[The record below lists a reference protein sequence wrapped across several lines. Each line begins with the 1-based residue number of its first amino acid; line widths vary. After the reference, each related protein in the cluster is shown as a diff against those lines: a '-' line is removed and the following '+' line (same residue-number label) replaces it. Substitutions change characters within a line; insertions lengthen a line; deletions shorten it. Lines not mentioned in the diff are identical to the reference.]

1 MTNQERVTEVL
12 FQMDFENHFRIF
24 FKNFE
29 RAPQFGM
36 FVKADDHEELIEKGF
51 VRFLSESKV
60 LAYQEKVATLN
71 VFTATGLTRIIK
83 LEELMSIRKQS

>member
-36 FVKADDHEELIEKGF
+36 FVKSDDHDELMEKGF

-60 LAYQEKVATLN
+60 AAYQEKVAALN
-71 VFTATGLTRIIK
+71 IFTAVGFTRIIK
-83 LEELMSIRKQS
+83 LEELKSISKQS